1 MNWFLLAF
9 TSAVFSAAASI
20 SEKKALLNVGVLE
33 FSFFMSLLG
42 VLFSVPFFFV
52 IDYASLT
59 VVSLGILFVKSIMG
73 ALAFFCVMYALKNL
87 EISRALPLLVLT
99 PGFVAFFAF
108 IFLGESLSH
117 LEIIGMV
124 LLLTGT
130 YILEIKSKEELIEPF
145 KVFFKSTAHHY
156 IIFALLLFTA
166 TSIMDKL
173 LVGNYKMHPYT
184 YMGFQQL
191 FYAFIFLLLM
201 IFAGKS
207 FRVSTGL
214 IEKSDWIL
222 IIIVALLTVGY
233 RYTQIEAVKIA
244 PVALV
249 LSVKRISVF
258 IAAIGGGQIF
268 KEKNLLKKAVA
279 TAIMIAGALLILDE

>member
-1 MNWFLLAF
+1 MHWFLLAF

-20 SEKKALLNVGVLE
+20 SEKKALFNVGVLE
-33 FSFFMSLLG
+33 FSFFMSAFG
-42 VLFSVPFFFV
+42 VLFSAPFFFA
-52 IDYASLT
+52 INYASVTT
-59 VVSLGILFVKSIMG
+59 VTLAILFIKSVMG
-73 ALAFFCVMYALKNL
+73 AMAFFCVMYALKNL
-87 EISRALPLLVLT
+87 EISRALPMLVLT

-108 IFLGESLSH
+108 LILGESLSAQ
-117 LEIIGMV
+117 EIIGIV
-124 LLLTGT
+124 FLLTGT
-130 YILEIKSKEELIEPF
+130 YLLEIKTKEELIEPF
-145 KVFFKSTAHHY
+145 KVFFKSKAHHY

-173 LVGNYKMHPYT
+173 LVGNYKMHPYA

-191 FYAFIFLLLM
+191 FYAVIFLVLM
-201 IFAGKS
+201 FISRKGIKT
-207 FRVSTGL
+207 STGL
-214 IEKSDWIL
+214 IEKTDWLL
-222 IIIVALLTVGY
+222 IIFVALLTVGY
-233 RYTQIEAVKIA
+233 RYTQIEAVKMA

-279 TAIMIAGALLILDE
+279 TAIMITGALLILEE